1 LASRIYLSGPL
12 GIEHDGAIVGERQL
26 AGRQGRLAFAYLVA
40 RRATTITRDQLTE
53 VIWPDEPPP
62 EIDVALS
69 AILSKLRA
77 ALRTVGLTRAA
88 IVVGGGTIALRLP
101 AATHVD
107 IEDAANAVD
116 EAEGAW
122 RQRNPRAA
130 WGHANVAVIV
140 ARRPFLALEEAPWI
154 ESERRRLRTLLVRGL
169 SVLSDVSFANDEP
182 ELALQCAHEVVEL
195 EPFRETGYQHLMRLH
210 ADLGNRGEA
219 LRVFTR
225 LRELLRDELGTSPSP
240 QTEAIFRDIL
250 TA

>member
-1 LASRIYLSGPL
+1 MASRIYISGPL
-12 GIEHDGAIVGERQL
+12 LIEHDGAIAGERQL
-26 AGRQGRLAFAYLVA
+26 AGRQGRLAFAYLVV

-53 VIWPDEPPP
+53 VIWPSEPPP

-77 ALRTVGLTRAA
+77 ALRTVGLAKAT

-101 AATHVD
+101 AEMHVD
-107 IEDAANAVD
+107 VEDAANAVD

-122 RQRNPRAA
+122 RQRDRRAA
-130 WGHANVAVIV
+130 WGHANVAVTV

-154 ESERRRLRTLLVRGL
+154 EAERRRLRALLVRGL

-182 ELALQCAHEVVEL
+182 DLALQCAHEVVEL

-210 ADLGNRGEA
+210 AGLGNRGEA
-219 LRVFTR
+219 LRVFTQ

-240 QTEAIFRDIL
+240 QTEAIFREIL